1 MEAEEILRSNGIKP
15 SFQRLRILGY
25 LMAERSHPTVDTIYR
40 DLHREISTLSK
51 TTVYNTLK
59 QFAEKRIVQVVSMG
73 DPELRYDMFRTDT
86 GHFKCTECGAIYDF
100 KVPHFVPEAI
110 ELDGFAVCETQIC
123 LKGICKN
130 CKTK

>member
-59 QFAEKRIVQVVSMG
+59 QFAEKRIVQMVSMG
-73 DPELRYDMFRTDT
+73 EPELRYDMFRTDT

-100 KVPHFVPEAI
+100 KVPHFVPELLSWTGSRYAKRR
-110 ELDGFAVCETQIC
+110 FV
-123 LKGICKN
+123 
-130 CKTK
+130 